1 MDRLKYLA
9 VRVFRVTL
17 IALGLAAVSI
27 AGTLGGSLTG
37 YYTILPESFSTTD
50 MPGLQ
55 FGYVQNTL
63 GPDGLPVV
71 TPFGA
76 QFGSGGGQI
85 ADTNGLGEILWW
97 TPGQNGVT
105 LDKVQN
111 DALPLSFPSNFFP
124 TGQSSD
130 ANGFRAVKWT
140 GSFMAPTAGTINLT
154 LGADDNAWVFIDGK
168 LAVDNGGVKALGPI
182 TTGVDGLS
190 AGSHNI
196 SIFYA
201 DLHQV
206 QAGIEFSGD
215 VAFAPAVP
223 EPASFALVGL
233 GLLAAGLV
241 GRKRFSKR

>member
-1 MDRLKYLA
+1 MNQLIQIAARGL
-9 VRVFRVTL
+9 RVTL
-17 IALGLAAVSI
+17 VTLALAAVSI

-37 YYTILPESFSTTD
+37 YYTILPESFATTD
-50 MPGLQ
+50 IPGLQ
-55 FGYVQNTL
+55 YGYVQNTL

-76 QFGSGGGQI
+76 QFGGGGGQI
-85 ADTNGLGEILWW
+85 TDTNGLGEILWW
-97 TPGQNGVT
+97 TPGQNGVLFEKT
-105 LDKVQN
+105 QT
-111 DALPLSFPSNFFP
+111 DAMPLNFPNNFFP
-124 TGQSSD
+124 DGQGSD

-140 GSFMAPTAGTINLT
+140 GSFTAPSAGTINLT
-154 LGADDNAWVFIDGK
+154 LGADDDAWVFIDGN
-168 LAVDNGGVKALGPI
+168 LVVDNGGVKALGPI
-182 TTGVDGLS
+182 TTGVSGLS
-190 AGSHNI
+190 AGSHDI

-206 QAGIEFSGD
+206 QAGIDFSAD

-241 GRKRFSKR
+241 GRKRLSKR